1 MLQEF
6 NPNQKVNLAKKGQF
20 DLSANLSWWR
30 TWLVLGG
37 LIRTCDLLNK

>member
-6 NPNQKVNLAKKGQF
+6 NPNQKVNLAKEGQF

-30 TWLVLGG
+30 TWVSARWADTYL
-37 LIRTCDLLNK
+37 